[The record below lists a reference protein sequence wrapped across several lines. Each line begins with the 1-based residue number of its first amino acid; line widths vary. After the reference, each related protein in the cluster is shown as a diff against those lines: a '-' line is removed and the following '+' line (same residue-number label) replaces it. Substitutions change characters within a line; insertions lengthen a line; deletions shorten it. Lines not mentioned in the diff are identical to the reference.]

1 MEKLQ
6 VPQKLIRLVKMTM
19 LNSRA
24 RVITENGPD
33 EEFEI
38 NAGVRQGDGLSAV
51 LFNIADEGITREY
64 NGESEQNNAE
74 LRRESAS
81 DVDIDAFESIQ
92 EIPAKKLT
100 VKKKISEL
108 MEEEYAKNVRLE
120 GKQYYKQQSS
130 TNLVGKFTQSV
141 RRIVQDVKDEGTAT
155 GATKEEVIETNERL
169 RAVRVRMDESYDTAK
184 KALVGLMGK
193 YNESKSVHNIFQRYN
208 MLKAMI
214 KEVIRLETQYWT
226 LVDIPK
232 QEKQETVPAFV
243 LRACAIMEKTQK
255 SGEGVKT
262 SAKLAEEAQ
271 DKRERIERLE
281 NMTTSQIDA
290 ENTQMTN
297 DLYRLL
303 KKYSGLRNL
312 IRQLKTEYTNAKLY
326 PMVLR
331 YSMLKDMI
339 KDIMLHPDYM
349 EVCHEVD
356 A

>member
-1 MEKLQ
+1 
-6 VPQKLIRLVKMTM
+6 
-19 LNSRA
+19 
-24 RVITENGPD
+24 
-33 EEFEI
+33 
-38 NAGVRQGDGLSAV
+38 
-51 LFNIADEGITREY
+51 
-64 NGESEQNNAE
+64 
-74 LRRESAS
+74 
-81 DVDIDAFESIQ
+81 
-92 EIPAKKLT
+92 
-100 VKKKISEL
+100 
-108 MEEEYAKNVRLE
+108 
-120 GKQYYKQQSS
+120 
-130 TNLVGKFTQSV
+130 
-141 RRIVQDVKDEGTAT
+141 
-155 GATKEEVIETNERL
+155 
-169 RAVRVRMDESYDTAK
+169 MDESYDTAK

-193 YNESKSVHNIFQRYN
+193 YNGSKSVHNVFQRYN
-208 MLKAMI
+208 MLKTMI

-243 LRACAIMEKTQK
+243 MRACTILEKTQK
-255 SGEGVKT
+255 SG
-262 SAKLAEEAQ
+262 
-271 DKRERIERLE
+271 E

-312 IRQLKTEYTNAKLY
+312 IRQLKTEYTNAKIY
-326 PMVLR
+326 PMVVR